1 LKQYR
6 DTECQLLDI
15 AHAAYAK
22 LQKTN
27 EARDPE
33 VREIN
38 KGLRRVLGERQEQ
51 EEVKRA
57 HESKKAASRSRSR
70 SKKRSAK

>member
-1 LKQYR
+1 LKRAR
-6 DTECQLLDI
+6 DTECQLLEI

-22 LQKTN
+22 LQKA

-38 KGLRRVLGERQEQ
+38 KSLRRVLGGRQE
-51 EEVKRA
+51 EAIKA
-57 HESKKAASRSRSR
+57 HERKAASRSRSK
-70 SKKRSAK
+70 SKKR

>member
-1 LKQYR
+1 MKQYR

-22 LQKTN
+22 LQKTA

-51 EEVKRA
+51 DEVKRA
-57 HESKKAASRSRSR
+57 HEGKKASRSRSR